1 MGNKR
6 TLPFFN
12 FFRRLRFVP
21 TEKNDHEVDLGLN
34 VPRYPPFLEGLP
46 YHSPQALLSSQKEL
60 IDKARYNLGL
70 GEDFDR
76 IVMPVLYKYAQFVH
90 LLPAS
95 ETHHHR
101 GAGGLLRHGLET
113 ALWSAQF
120 ALKKVFPYEGP
131 PKYKKTHEERWVL
144 AAFFGGLI
152 HDTGKPLTD
161 MSITSPDG
169 EQSWSPLLESLD
181 NWAVSN
187 NIERYFLHWNKKRKH
202 KEHEKLTMLVFSQV
216 IGSQA
221 LNYISEYDRQCLSQL
236 YDAVCGIST
245 QTNLAEI
252 ILRAD
257 RTSVMQDLKANRISP
272 DEHSY
277 GVPVE
282 RYVLDVIRQ
291 SISNNVWKVN
301 NFTGEGVV
309 FVSEEGV
316 FIDWNTAANDIG
328 RQLSE
333 LRIPGI
339 PRNKDSLADVLIE
352 RGYALAHY
360 KIADNNETLRYR
372 YWPLSVELEVKGG
385 VKGNSNFY
393 ALRIEEAQLIFG
405 DTVPPLTKKAFV
417 RSDEKAKS
425 ESSGTDKSPLGNNMK
440 DEQNYNPAIVD
451 AHITGSSSTANK
463 QQEQNAEQDDVQN
476 ALPADFDTL
485 KKKLQET
492 EPEPAPIQYANDTE
506 VASAKQQETDQGE
519 KTFTAIP
526 VISTVPTK
534 GLNTEKVKN
543 PIEPE
548 NQNVAEKLISK
559 QQAEQK
565 ILKGKGKT
573 DPSIL
578 VDEHQTE
585 PKNTTKNYPVEIGQ
599 TSEYENH
606 PKASTHIELRDKQ
619 LAQSKASMKQVTKQP
634 ELAVNPSTMV
644 DEKRKAK
651 EATNKNIATS
661 GNVPKETNSK
671 VSAGKDS
678 LPQDKLAQGMSGV
691 EGVKQGSD
699 KAATH
704 SQKQPLAEQVKAFK
718 QINQAQLLGKIS
730 THKNSSIEKPLATK
744 KPVLQSAG
752 HMINQPDGIPLP
764 KVGKV
769 SSQKTKQETSQKK
782 AAKPATK
789 QPASKKAAKRK
800 RKSKKQVRAIKS
812 AAKKAVAQKQAN
824 KKGSNSGVTKQVAAK
839 TATKSAAKKA
849 SQAYASKKTTKKAA
863 KTSVERKETSAPDVL
878 AFIAEKMTSGETKWL
893 SDYKQHNNNLCSV
906 KLNGTLSLVTKKFAF
921 EKNRVHALLNT
932 SLQNRNFKVVRDRL
946 YLHKTK

>member
-6 TLPFFN
+6 RTLPLFN

-21 TEKNDHEVDLGLN
+21 TEKKDHEVDLGLN

-70 GEDFDR
+70 SEDFDR

-95 ETHHHR
+95 EMHHHR

-120 ALKKVFPYEGP
+120 ALKKIFPYEGP
-131 PKYKKTHEERWVL
+131 PKYKKIHEERWIL
-144 AAFFGGLI
+144 TAFFGGLI
-152 HDTGKPLTD
+152 HDIGKPLTD

-169 EQSWSPLLESLD
+169 EQIWSPLLESLD
-181 NWAVSN
+181 SWAVRN
-187 NIERYFLHWNKKRKH
+187 NIEHYFLHWNKKRKH

-221 LNYISEYDRQCLSQL
+221 LNYISEYDRQCISQL

-245 QTNLAEI
+245 QSNLAEI

-257 RTSVMQDLKANRISP
+257 RTSVMQDLKANRINP

-301 NFTGEGVV
+301 DFTGKGVV

-372 YWPLSVELEVKGG
+372 YWPLSVELEAKGG

-417 RSDEKAKS
+417 RSDEKAKN
-425 ESSGTDKSPLGNNMK
+425 ESSGTEKSSLGNNVK
-440 DEQNYNPAIVD
+440 DDQSYSSAIVD

-463 QQEQNAEQDDVQN
+463 QQEQNAQQDDVQN
-476 ALPADFDTL
+476 ALPVDFDTL

-506 VASAKQQETDQGE
+506 AASVKQQETDQGK

-534 GLNTEKVKN
+534 GLNTDKVKN

-559 QQAEQK
+559 QQTEQK
-565 ILKGKGKT
+565 ILKGDGKT
-573 DPSIL
+573 DLSIL
-578 VDEHQTE
+578 VDEHQAE
-585 PKNTTKNYPVEIGQ
+585 PKSTTKNYPVEIGQ
-599 TSEYENH
+599 AGEYGNH

-619 LAQSKASMKQVTKQP
+619 LVLSKASMKQVTKQL
-634 ELAVNPSTMV
+634 ELAVNPSAMV

-661 GNVPKETNSK
+661 GNEPKKTNSK
-671 VSAGKDS
+671 VSAGKGS
-678 LPQDKLAQGMSGV
+678 LPQDKLAQGVSGV

-699 KAATH
+699 KAVTH
-704 SQKQPLAEQVKAFK
+704 SQKQPLVEQAKAFK
-718 QINQAQLLGKIS
+718 QLNQAQLLDKIS
-730 THKNSSIEKPLATK
+730 THKNSSIEKSLATN

-752 HMINQPDGIPLP
+752 RMINQPDGIPLP
-764 KVGKV
+764 KVGGVK
-769 SSQKTKQETSQKK
+769 SQKTKQEASQEK

-789 QPASKKAAKRK
+789 QPTSKKAAKRE
-800 RKSKKQVRAIKS
+800 KS
-812 AAKKAVAQKQAN
+812 AAKKAVAQKQVN
-824 KKGSNSGVTKQVAAK
+824 NKGSNSGVAKQVAAK
-839 TATKSAAKKA
+839 TATKSATKKA
-849 SQAYASKKTTKKAA
+849 SQAHASKKTTEKAA
-863 KTSVERKETSAPDVL
+863 KTSVERKETSAPEVL
-878 AFIAEKMTSGETKWL
+878 AFIAEKMTSGEIKWL

-906 KLNGTLSLVTKKFAF
+906 KLNDTLSLVAKKFAF
-921 EKNRVHALLNT
+921 EKTRVHALLNT
-932 SLQNRNFKVVRDRL
+932 SLQKRNFKVVRDRL